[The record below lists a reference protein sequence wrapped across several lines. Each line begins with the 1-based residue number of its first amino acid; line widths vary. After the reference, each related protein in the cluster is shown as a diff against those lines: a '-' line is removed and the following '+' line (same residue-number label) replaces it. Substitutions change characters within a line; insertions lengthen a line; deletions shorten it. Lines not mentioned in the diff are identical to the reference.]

1 MKLGVDLGHI
11 TEGATGG
18 LVPYLQGVLE
28 ALFVGWPQ
36 HEIVVFGSPSNE
48 PLFPNLPAHVRRL
61 TLDAEGYYP
70 LLGVCAA
77 ALNLDVLFSAYP
89 SDTDTAFPSARR
101 VVMIPDCQQ
110 EFFPEFF
117 DAETLRSRRSTFG
130 SVLRSAGAIATL
142 SEHARRT
149 LLSQPGARCTDVF
162 VSSPALRTQWQR
174 PSLDHLTDEER
185 GLLPRGDYFIY
196 PANLWPHKNHRR
208 VLEAFERFLRGAVR
222 PTEFIFTGHTQGW
235 EDLRRSFP
243 DLPIRH
249 LGFVRRGFLQVLLTR
264 ARALIFFSLFE
275 GFGMPLLEAFAAGTP
290 VACSNTTSLPE
301 VGSDAVVTCDP
312 TDPVAMSALMALVST
327 GEDAR
332 ARLIERG
339 RERLSHY
346 DWNTSAAHLV
356 EAFERVRARTR
367 DERSAAS
374 DSVRAVVQFVQTVQ
388 ADRSAR
394 LGVIQN
400 LETHLRAADTD
411 RAAQAEQN
419 RWLANALQQVEDDRR
434 NLHAAITRLQ
444 TALNRSWPLRW
455 LRACKRLLKSRLHG
469 APLLGGVEAPRR

>member
-36 HEIVVFGSPSNE
+36 HEIVIFGSPSNE
-48 PLFPNLPAHVRRL
+48 PLFPNLPPHVRRL

-77 ALNLDVLFSAYP
+77 ALDIDVLFSAYP
-89 SDTDTAFPSARR
+89 SDAEMAFPPARR

-117 DAETLRSRRSTFG
+117 DPETLRSRRATFG
-130 SVLRSAGAIATL
+130 SVLRGAGAIATL
-142 SEHARRT
+142 SEHARCT
-149 LLSQPGARCTDVF
+149 LLSQPDARCRDVF
-162 VSSPALRTQWQR
+162 VSSPALRTESHR
-174 PSLDHLTDEER
+174 PTLDSLTDEER

-208 VLEAFERFLRGAVR
+208 VLEAFERFLRGATR
-222 PTEFIFTGHTQGW
+222 PTEFVFTGHPQGW

-243 DLPIRH
+243 GLPIRH
-249 LGFVRRGFLQVLLTR
+249 LGFVRRGFLQVLLAR

-275 GFGMPLLEAFAAGTP
+275 GFGMPLLEAFASGTP

-301 VGSDAVVTCDP
+301 VGGDAVATCDP
-312 TDPVAMSALMALVST
+312 TDPAAMSALMALVST
-327 GEDAR
+327 DEDAR
-332 ARLIERG
+332 ARLVERG
-339 RERLSHY
+339 RERLTRY
-346 DWNTSAAHLV
+346 DWTASAAQLV
-356 EAFERVRARTR
+356 EAFERVRDRTGGV
-367 DERSAAS
+367 RSAAP
-374 DSVRAVVQFVQTVQ
+374 DTVRAVVQFVRTVQ
-388 ADRSAR
+388 ADRAAR

-400 LETHLRAADTD
+400 LEAHLRSSE
-411 RAAQAEQN
+411 AAQAEQN
-419 RWLANALQQVEDDRR
+419 RRLVNALQEVEADRKHLLAR
-434 NLHAAITRLQ
+434 IDHLQ
-444 TALNRSWPLRW
+444 AALNRPWPLRW
-455 LRACKRLLKSRLHG
+455 LRSCARLLKRRLPGTSLTGG
-469 APLLGGVEAPRR
+469 AGAPRR